1 MTTYQPADAYEPEEI
16 YVDDKSV
23 ACDGGG
29 GALGHPRVW
38 LAMDSSGRIEC
49 PYCSR
54 IFVQRPGAPS
64 GEEIRKAG
72 PPGVKA
78 GDPTITT
85 DPEPQGG

>member
-1 MTTYQPADAYEPEEI
+1 MTIDEPEVI
-16 YVDDKSV
+16 YVDEKSV

-38 LAMDSSGRIEC
+38 LAMDASGRIKC
-49 PYCSR
+49 GYCGR
-54 IFVQRPGAPS
+54 VFVYRAGAPS
-64 GEEIRKAG
+64 GGQIRETA

-78 GDPTITT
+78 GDPTATT